1 MAQAPEGFDERVL
14 IFAPSRRDGPS
25 VAELI
30 AQEGLTAKV
39 CADVSSLCEALDEGA
54 GVVLVSEEAL
64 PTESEHKAFL
74 DALAQQPPWSELPVL
89 LVGGRHHRSRLL
101 SGPSDGYANTVLLER
116 PMRAATLVSALQSAL
131 RARRR
136 QYDVRDY
143 LREQGRQRAELRRL
157 NATLEQ
163 RVAERT
169 RELEEAMRRSQEAEK
184 ALRQSQKME
193 AIGQLTGGIA
203 HDFNNLLMVITAGL
217 DLMERTNDPARKER
231 LIREMRQAAERGR
244 VLIGQ
249 LLAFARKTTLA
260 PEAIE
265 LRELLEGMQILLRGA
280 LGSKV
285 TVQIDVA
292 DDLWPIFADP
302 TQLELALLNLAVNAR
317 DAMPSGGRLTIK
329 ARNRR
334 MEGAEAGRLFGD
346 FVQITVGDTGSG
358 IAPEILERVFEPF
371 FTTKP
376 VGKGTGLGLSQVYGF
391 AKQSG
396 GLADVRTE
404 LGAGT
409 EIILH
414 LPRAGAA
421 MQQRSATDENRQE
434 QSVKMEPGRSAML
447 VEDSDEVAA
456 LAKDMLEALGFVV
469 ERARGAREAL
479 DKLDSGQQFDL
490 VLSDIVMPGEMNG
503 VGLARE
509 LERMRPQLP
518 VLLMTGYSEAA
529 DELRSPDKMKLLTK
543 PFDLAELE
551 VALRDC
557 CRQFEREAVDDTQA
571 AE

>member
-1 MAQAPEGFDERVL
+1 MDRPAESLDKRILILAP
-14 IFAPSRRDGPS
+14 ARRDGPS

-30 AQEGLTAKV
+30 VQEGLLAEV
-39 CADVSSLCEALDEGA
+39 CPDLPALCEALAAGA
-54 GVVLVSEEAL
+54 GAVLVSEEAL
-64 PTESEHKAFL
+64 ATEEQHKAFL
-74 DALAQQPPWSELPVL
+74 AALAQQPHWSELPVL
-89 LVGGRHHRSRLL
+89 LVSGRHQRSRLL
-101 SGPSDGYANTVLLER
+101 TSEPGGYPNVVLLER

-136 QYDVRDY
+136 QYDIRNY
-143 LREQGRQRAELRRL
+143 LREQARQRAELRRL
-157 NATLEQ
+157 NTTLEQ

-217 DLMERTNDPARKER
+217 DLMERTDDAARQER
-231 LIREMRQAAERGR
+231 LRREMRQATEKGR

-260 PEAIE
+260 PEVIE
-265 LRELLEGMQILLRGA
+265 LRELLDGMQILLRGA

-285 TVQIDVA
+285 AVQIDVA
-292 DDLWPIFADP
+292 EDLWPIFADP

-317 DAMPSGGRLTIK
+317 DAMPSGGRLSIG
-329 ARNRR
+329 ARNKR
-334 MEGAEAGRLFGD
+334 MEEAESGGLSGD
-346 FVQITVGDTGSG
+346 FVQITVADTGSG
-358 IAPEILERVFEPF
+358 IPPEILERVFEPF

-396 GLADVRTE
+396 GLADLRTE
-404 LGAGT
+404 LGVGT

-414 LPRAGAA
+414 LPRASTTKQPTASGEVP
-421 MQQRSATDENRQE
+421 QDQTNDFQL
-434 QSVKMEPGRSAML
+434 GRSALL
-447 VEDSDEVAA
+447 VEDSDQVAA
-456 LAKDMLEALGFVV
+456 LTTEMLQNLGFAV
-469 ERARGAREAL
+469 ERARDAREAL
-479 DKLDSGQQFDL
+479 DKLESGYHAEL
-490 VLSDIVMPGEMNG
+490 VLSDILMPGDMNG
-503 VGLARE
+503 MGFARE
-509 LERMRPQLP
+509 LKRKRPQLP
-518 VLLMTGYSEAA
+518 VLLMTGYSESAA
-529 DELRSPDKMKLLTK
+529 ELLPSDNLSLLKK

-551 VALRDC
+551 AALRDC
-557 CRQFEREAVDDTQA
+557 CRKYESTPINDTQA